1 LGTDFP
7 PLLELSP
14 LARPY
19 HDGDSGSR
27 SLTKFAA
34 SVTTQLA
41 HGKINNA
48 DTLTVELI
56 QPPDMPPVIRLRWPE
71 KPLIT
76 TPDAYANVAAGIMQ
90 ILAAAVVAAGH
101 GMAWFDALSR
111 SSVRLI

>member
-7 PLLELSP
+7 RYWSLSP

-27 SLTKFAA
+27 FLTKFAA

-41 HGKINNA
+41 HGKITNA

-56 QPPDMPPVIRLRWPE
+56 QPPDMPPIIRIRWPDNASLC
-71 KPLIT
+71 P
-76 TPDAYANVAAGIMQ
+76 PAQFDAAVAAAMRILSNAVVE
-90 ILAAAVVAAGH
+90 LAAIRVH
-101 GMAWFDALSR
+101 R
-111 SSVRLI
+111 RL